1 MPAINLKYGTQIQTI
16 DIKEQ
21 NLLGVLYPN
30 EYPAVL
36 DELEEVRM
44 ALKRP
49 IGSEPLSN
57 LTKLGQKVAIMVSD
71 ITRPAPS
78 QKLLIPI
85 LDELVRGGVKDEDI
99 TIVFGMGIHRNHTR
113 EEKCKLVGEEIY
125 RRFHCVDSTESSD
138 YVSYGTTLRGT
149 PIEIFPPVA
158 KADLRIC
165 TGNLEYHYCAGY
177 SGGAKA
183 IMPGASSRRS
193 IEIHHA
199 LQLMSGSE
207 IGRLDGNPFRE
218 EIEEIGEKVGIDFIV
233 NAVLNEKKEIVRIV
247 AGHHR
252 EAHRAGC
259 ETIDRMY
266 QVTIDRLADVVVVSA
281 GGFPKDL
288 NVYQAQKALEN
299 AQYAVK
305 AGGTIILVA
314 ECREGAGEEVFQTW
328 MEEANSPDEV
338 LDRLKKKFVMGGH
351 KAAAISRV
359 LKKAQ
364 VFLVSSMPEK
374 NVKDLFF
381 IPKDSLSKALED
393 AIKEKGSDAGVL
405 VIPYGGSTLPK
416 LN

>member
-1 MPAINLKYGTQIQTI
+1 MPAISLKYGTQMQTI
-16 DIKEQ
+16 DIKEE
-21 NLLGVLYPN
+21 NFLGVLYPN

-36 DELEEVRM
+36 DEEEEVRL
-44 ALKRP
+44 ALKSP
-49 IGSEPLSN
+49 IGSKPLSD
-57 LTKLGQKVAIMVSD
+57 LVKPGQKVVIMVSD
-71 ITRPAPS
+71 ITRPSPS
-78 QKLLIPI
+78 KKLLPPI
-85 LDELVRGGVKDEDI
+85 LDELAREGTKDEDV

-113 EEKCKLVGEEIY
+113 EEKCKLVGEELY

-138 YVSYGTTLRGT
+138 YVSYGTTVGGT

-158 KADLRIC
+158 EADLRIC

-193 IEIHHA
+193 IEVHHA
-199 LQLMSGSE
+199 LQLMPGSE

-233 NAVLNEKKEIVRIV
+233 NAVLNEKKEIVQVV
-247 AGHHR
+247 AGHYR

-259 ETIDRMY
+259 ETINRMY
-266 QVTIDRLADVVVVSA
+266 QLPIDRLADVVIVSA

-305 AGGTIILVA
+305 TGGTIILVA

-338 LDRLKKKFVMGGH
+338 LARLKRKFVMGGH

-364 VFLVSSMPEK
+364 VFLVSSMPGK
-374 NVKDLFF
+374 SVRDLFF
-381 IPKDSLSKALED
+381 IPKDSLQQAMED
-393 AIKEKGSDAGVL
+393 AIKEKGPDAGVL

-416 LN
+416 LS